1 MAPFSK
7 PRVETLW
14 GGVKKTIPLASSL
27 KSTYTPPM
35 TSVRALS
42 SGDSIGIA
50 APASPF
56 DRGRFMRG
64 VGTLKKLGFRPV
76 YRHDIFDQNR
86 YLAGTDER
94 RSQEFMEFICD
105 EAISA
110 IMFARG
116 GYGCQ
121 RVIPLLDLEILKRH
135 PKPVIG
141 FSDITALLTFLHQA
155 ADVPTFYG
163 PVMTQLGRT
172 KGNITGKS
180 LFRALTSK
188 GTLGPMPMGKAYTI
202 KPGRASGGLAG
213 GCLSLINSS
222 MGTPYEL
229 KTSEAILFI
238 EETGEKVYVLDRMLT
253 QLKNSGKLDSVR
265 GVVFGSLI
273 PAENEPHDVETMVQ
287 ELFDGFDGPV
297 IAGFP
302 AGHTD
307 EFVTLPLGAQVELE
321 APEDKPPQMTYTTGL
336 LS

>member
-1 MAPFSK
+1 M
-7 PRVETLW
+7 
-14 GGVKKTIPLASSL
+14 
-27 KSTYTPPM
+27 TP
-35 TSVRALS
+35 VRALS
-42 SGDSIGIA
+42 PGDSIGIA

-56 DRGRFMRG
+56 DRSWFMKG
-64 VGTLKKLGFRPV
+64 IGTLKKFGFRPV
-76 YRHDIFDQNR
+76 YRSDIFDQNR

-94 RSQEFMEFICD
+94 RSQEFMEFMCD
-105 EAISA
+105 EMIAA
-110 IMFARG
+110 VMFARG

-121 RVIPLLDLEILKRH
+121 RVIPLLDLEKLKRH

-141 FSDITALLTFLHQA
+141 FSDITALLTFLQQA
-155 ADVPTFYG
+155 AGIPTFYG
-163 PVMTQLGRT
+163 PVLTQLGRT
-172 KGNITGKS
+172 KGTLTGKN

-188 GTLGPMPMGKAYTI
+188 GTLGTMPMGQAHTI
-202 KPGRASGGLAG
+202 RPGRATGTLAG

-229 KTSEAILFI
+229 KTEGRILFI

-253 QLKNSGKLDSVR
+253 QLKNSGKLDLVR

-273 PAENEPHDVETMVQ
+273 PTEDEPHDVEAMIR
-287 ELFDGFDGPV
+287 ELFEGFDGPV

-321 APEDKPPQMTYTTGL
+321 APGDEPPRLTYTTGL